1 MGVSTAVCSLLLL
14 FLGILCRI
22 KYGSQSSSSPMI
34 VNPSPTVEISNN
46 AAMLDGRRKT
56 ELAACPLSI
65 RNQHDSQP
73 VLMAHAVA
81 GSVFPALEHL
91 RSPSLLPSVPTQF
104 L

>member
-14 FLGILCRI
+14 FLGILCRM
-22 KYGSQSSSSPMI
+22 KFRSQSSSSPMI

-56 ELAACPLSI
+56 ELAASPQI

-91 RSPSLLPSVPTQF
+91 RSPSLHPSVPSRF